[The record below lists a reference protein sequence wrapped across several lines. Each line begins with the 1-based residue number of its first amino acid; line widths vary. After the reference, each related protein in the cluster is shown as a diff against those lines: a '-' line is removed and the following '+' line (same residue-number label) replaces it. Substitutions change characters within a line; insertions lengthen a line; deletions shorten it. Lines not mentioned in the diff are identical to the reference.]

1 MTASTGSGLQEWETW
16 AQYDLCR
23 VAECKCVIDCL
34 IQANGE
40 SAHIDLHKAK
50 GRMRLNLRH

>member
-1 MTASTGSGLQEWETW
+1 MNDSEYRQWIVGVGNVGLV
-16 AQYDLCR
+16 R
-23 VAECKCVIDCL
+23 FVSSVIDRL